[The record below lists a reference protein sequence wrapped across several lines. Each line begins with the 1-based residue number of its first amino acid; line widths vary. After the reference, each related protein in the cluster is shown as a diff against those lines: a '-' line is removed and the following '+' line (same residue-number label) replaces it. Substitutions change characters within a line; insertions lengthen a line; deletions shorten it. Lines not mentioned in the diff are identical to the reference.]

1 MFETIIFEKKQ
12 YIAWVTLHRPD
23 KLNAFTPLMNKEM
36 IKALSLAEKDNEI
49 RAIVITGE
57 GRAFCSG
64 EDLASVG
71 DDTDHAEILRT
82 RYNPMIEK
90 IVTLEKPIIAAV
102 NGVAAGAGMSLALAC
117 DFRLAHEKASFIE
130 AFIHVGLIPDSGSLY
145 FLPRLVGHAKALELA
160 MLGDKVSA
168 MEALQ
173 ISLVTKV
180 ISASSWQEDVET
192 FATKIAG
199 LPTKALGLMK
209 RYLNE
214 SYQTSLQE
222 MLEKEALG
230 QRTAGLTSDH
240 KEGLTAFI
248 EKRKAH
254 FKGE

>member
-1 MFETIIFEKKQ
+1 MFETITFEKKQ
-12 YIAWVTLHRPD
+12 HIAWITLHRPD

-36 IKALSLAEKDNEI
+36 IKALSQAEKDAQI

-71 DDTDHAEILRT
+71 DDTDHAEFLRT

-90 IVTLEKPIIAAV
+90 IVTLEKPIVAAV

-145 FLPRLVGHAKALELA
+145 FLPRIVGHAKALELA
-160 MLGDKVSA
+160 MLGDKVSG
-168 MEALQ
+168 MEALK
-173 ISLVTKV
+173 IGLVTKV
-180 ISASSWQEDVET
+180 IADSAWQDDVEA
-192 FATKIAG
+192 FANKLAG
-199 LPTKALGLMK
+199 LPTKALGLIK
-209 RYLNE
+209 RYMNE
-214 SYQTSLQE
+214 SYQSSLVE

-230 QRTAGLTSDH
+230 QRTAGLTNDH
-240 KEGLTAFI
+240 KEGLTAFV
-248 EKRKAH
+248 EKRKAE